1 MEQDDLLHK
10 FGRRITHLR
19 EQQGLTIDALAAR
32 SGVEAGEIAL
42 IERGEVD
49 FQVTMIYAL
58 ARGLGV
64 KPARLVEG
72 L

>member
-10 FGRRITHLR
+10 FGRRIAYLR
-19 EQQGLTIDALAAR
+19 EQQALTIDELAAR
-32 SGVEAGEIAL
+32 SGVEAREIAL
-42 IERGEVD
+42 IERGELD
-49 FQVTMIYAL
+49 FQVTAVYAL

-64 KPARLVEG
+64 KPAQLVDG

>member
-10 FGRRITHLR
+10 FGRRITYLR
-19 EQQGLTIDALAAR
+19 EQQGLTIDELAAR

-42 IERGEVD
+42 VERGELD
-49 FQVTMIYAL
+49 FQVTVIYAL

-64 KPARLVEG
+64 KVARLVEG

>member
-10 FGRRITHLR
+10 FGRRITFLR
-19 EQQGLTIDALAAR
+19 EQQGLTIDELAAR
-32 SGVEAGEIAL
+32 SGVDAGEIAL
-42 IERGEVD
+42 IERGEAD
-49 FQVTMIYAL
+49 FQVTVVYAL

-64 KPARLVEG
+64 KVARLVEG

>member
-1 MEQDDLLHK
+1 MEQGDLLRK
-10 FGRRITHLR
+10 FGQRITHLR
-19 EQQGLTIDALAAR
+19 EQQGLTIDELAVR
-32 SGVEAGEIAL
+32 SGVGVEEIAL

-49 FQVTMIYAL
+49 FQVTVVYAL

-64 KPARLVEG
+64 KPAQLVEG

>member
-1 MEQDDLLHK
+1 MEQDDLLRK

-19 EQQGLTIDALAAR
+19 EQLGLTIDELAAR
-32 SGVEAGEIAL
+32 SGVGAEEIAL
-42 IERGEVD
+42 IEGGEID
-49 FQVTMIYAL
+49 FQVTVVYAL

-64 KPARLVEG
+64 KPAQLVEG

>member
-10 FGRRITHLR
+10 FGRRISILR
-19 EQQGLTIDALAAR
+19 EQQGLTIDELAAR
-32 SGVEAGEIAL
+32 SGVGAGEIAL
-42 IERGEVD
+42 IERGESD
-49 FQVTMIYAL
+49 FQVTVVYAL

-64 KPARLVEG
+64 KVARLVEG